1 MPPPGGPRGA
11 RGFLTPEEKRNRPK
25 ITGALLRRIFSY
37 LTPYLPQMSLV
48 MAAIIISSFFSVYPS
63 ILTGGMVDA
72 IAGNPVNISGP
83 VGAAVRATAGGDPF
97 KILLTLIG
105 LSFALF
111 VVSNLISL
119 GQSYLNAWIAQ
130 HISFDMKNALYAH
143 LQKMSHRFFSASR
156 QGDIITRMTSD
167 ADGVQQTITGTLT
180 QLISNS
186 STLVIA
192 LVAMCRKN
200 WILAAVGVV
209 MVPFF
214 VIPTKTVGRK
224 RWELTRKS
232 QEKNDEINQILN
244 ETLSVSGQLLVK
256 LFTAEEREY
265 EKYHAAN
272 SARVALS
279 IRESMAGRWF
289 MFVIGTF
296 TNIGPMLI
304 YLVGG
309 LLIMRHD
316 GSLTVGD
323 ITIMVSLLNRLYMP
337 VNALLNI
344 RVDLIR
350 SMALFTR
357 LFEYFDMKP
366 EIESPPGAVIPGE
379 VKGDISFKRVSF
391 RYEPG
396 KDVLKDISFDVP
408 SGKSVAIVGPSGAG
422 KSTII
427 NLIPRLYDVTD
438 GAVRLDGRDI
448 RELDLA
454 FLRSCIGVVNQDTY
468 LFNGSIRENLLYA
481 KPYASEAELVS
492 ACRDANIHDFIATL
506 PDGYDTVIGN
516 RGVKLSGGER
526 QRLSIARAML
536 KNAKILI
543 LDEATSSLDSIS
555 ESLIQDAIAPLL
567 RGRTSIVIAHRLS
580 TVMSADE
587 ILVVK
592 DGVITERGTHR
603 ELVPKNGVYTELYET
618 QFRRA
623 LEERDSY
630 QPMAVKPPSG

>member
-37 LTPYLPQMSLV
+37 LTPYLPQMLLV
-48 MAAIIISSFFSVYPS
+48 MAAIVVSSLFSIYPS
-63 ILTGGMVDA
+63 VLTGGMVDA
-72 IAGNPVNISGP
+72 IAGNPVRIPGP
-83 VGAAVRATAGGDPF
+83 VGAAVSAAAGGDSF
-97 KILLTLIG
+97 GILLTLIG
-105 LSFALF
+105 LSFAMF
-111 VVSNLISL
+111 IVSNLVSI
-119 GQSYLNAWIAQ
+119 GQSYLNSWIAQ
-130 HISFDMKNALYAH
+130 HISFDIKNALYAH
-143 LQKMSHRFFSASR
+143 LQKMSHRFFSTSR

-186 STLVIA
+186 STLIIA
-192 LVAMCRKN
+192 LVAMFRKSPL
-200 WILAAVGVV
+200 LAAVGVV

-214 VIPTKTVGRK
+214 VIPTKTVGKK
-224 RWELTRKS
+224 RWELARES

-256 LFTAEEREY
+256 LFTAEGREY
-265 EKYHAAN
+265 RKYHAAN
-272 SARVALS
+272 KARVALS
-279 IRESMAGRWF
+279 IRESMIGRWF

-304 YLVGG
+304 YLAGG
-309 LLIMRHD
+309 LLILKH
-316 GSLTVGD
+316 GGNLTVGD
-323 ITIMVSLLNRLYMP
+323 ITIMVSLLSRLYMP

-366 EIESPPGAVIPGE
+366 EIENAPGAATPAE
-379 VKGDISFKRVSF
+379 VKGNISFERVSF

-396 KDVLKDISFDVP
+396 KDILKDVSFEVP
-408 SGKSVAIVGPSGAG
+408 PGKSVAIVGPSGAG
-422 KSTII
+422 KSTIV

-454 FLRSCIGVVNQDTY
+454 FLRNCVGVVNQDTY

-481 KPYASEAELVS
+481 KPGASDEELVS
-492 ACRDANIHDFIATL
+492 ACRDANIHDFIASL
-506 PDGYDTVIGN
+506 PDGFDTVIGN

-526 QRLSIARAML
+526 QRLSIARAIL

-603 ELVPKNGVYTELYET
+603 ELVTKNGVYSELYET

-623 LEERDSY
+623 FEEHGSV
-630 QPMAVKPPSG
+630 QPMAVRPPSG